1 MRTPDEHTEAAA
13 VAEADE
19 ADTRSPGQIEAD
31 IVRRRERLAETLDE
45 IAVRV
50 HPKTIAEDTKAKVV
64 EGVDQTLGR
73 VYEGAGRVV
82 LGVKRQFVTEE
93 GAPRLSRVVPAAL
106 LVVGVVGLLTFGSQR
121 RGGRRG

>member
-1 MRTPDEHTEAAA
+1 M
-13 VAEADE
+13 AEADE